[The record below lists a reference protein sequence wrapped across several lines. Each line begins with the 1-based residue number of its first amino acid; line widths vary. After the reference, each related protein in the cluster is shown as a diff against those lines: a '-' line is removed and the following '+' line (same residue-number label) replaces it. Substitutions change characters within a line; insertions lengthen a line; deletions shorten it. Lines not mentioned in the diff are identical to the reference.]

1 MCGSTLTHHPHP
13 NAMPCAAQP
22 SPITLTLT
30 PCHVR
35 LTVSHSAARKATH
48 VCPFGESLR
57 YEDAREPR
65 AAAWV
70 LSSQVESSRSSRVE
84 PSRVESSR
92 IESNRATKRQV
103 KSRQGKASS
112 QGKPWAA
119 ACGARGEKIMSTR
132 SFTDLLTYLL
142 AYR

>member
-1 MCGSTLTHHPHP
+1 MRMLASPGPPRGS
-13 NAMPCAAQP
+13 CQ
-22 SPITLTLT
+22 
-30 PCHVR
+30 V
-35 LTVSHSAARKATH
+35 K
-48 VCPFGESLR
+48 
-57 YEDAREPR
+57 
-65 AAAWV
+65 
-70 LSSQVESSRSSRVE
+70 SSRVDRVESSQVE

-92 IESNRATKRQV
+92 VESNRATKRQV